1 MTTGR
6 AEHDA
11 PLFHSKRAVQIL
23 LVIEVLLMLALIKV
37 AGMSL
42 HVPATYFL
50 PVYVYVLAVP
60 AAGTTKIVSVL
71 YEVDDGTLPR
81 SLRTFLFRLALLL
94 PVVAGI
100 IPVLLV
106 LRFAGAFAG

>member
-23 LVIEVLLMLALIKV
+23 LVIEVLLMLALIKM
-37 AGMSL
+37 AGIRL
-42 HVPATYFL
+42 HVPGTYFL

-60 AAGTTKIVSVL
+60 TAATIKMISVL
-71 YEVDDGTLPR
+71 YDVDDGTLPR
-81 SLRTFLFRLALLL
+81 SLRMFLFRTALLL
-94 PVVAGI
+94 PIMAGI

-106 LRFAGAFAG
+106 LRFAGAFAY